1 MTMGDG
7 GDGPMVGKTEP
18 PLRFVVLAS
27 GNGGNFQAVVD
38 ACAAGSVNG
47 RVAALVSDR
56 KEAFALER
64 AARAGVPGLFLP
76 HFRGIPRR
84 EYDAVLA
91 ETVSAFR
98 ADYVLLLGWM
108 RILSD
113 AFVSRF
119 PMRVVNIHPALP
131 GAFPGAHAIESS
143 FDAWR
148 QGRIDRTGVMIHF
161 VPDEGVD
168 EGPVIAAVEV
178 AIEAGDDRDALEK
191 KIHATEH
198 LLLTQT
204 LARLAAA
211 RDEEYSHE

>member
-1 MTMGDG
+1 
-7 GDGPMVGKTEP
+7 
-18 PLRFVVLAS
+18 
-27 GNGGNFQAVVD
+27 
-38 ACAAGSVNG
+38 VNG

-64 AARAGVPGLFLP
+64 AARAGIPGLFLP

-91 ETVSAFR
+91 ETASAFR
-98 ADYVLLLGWM
+98 PDYVLLLGWM

-113 AFVSRF
+113 AFISRF
-119 PMRVVNIHPALP
+119 PMRIINIHPALP
-131 GAFPGAHAIESS
+131 GAFPGTRAIESA
-143 FDAWR
+143 FEAWR

-168 EGPVIAAVEV
+168 DGPVIAAAEV
-178 AIEAGDDRDALEK
+178 GIEVGDDRAALEK

-198 LLLTQT
+198 RLLTET
-204 LARLAAA
+204 LARLAANKKELPA
-211 RDEEYSHE
+211 